1 MKLRS
6 LGCAGGIG
14 GELRTTS
21 FLIDHDI
28 LIDAGTGLSELS
40 LEELQKVNHVFITH
54 AHLDHIA
61 CLPIMVDSVARH
73 RDRDLPLTIYATEA
87 IISNLKGHIFNWA
100 IWPDFTQIP
109 NSKKPFMRYQTI
121 SVDVPTILDGRSIKA
136 IHVEHV
142 VPAVGYHLESE
153 KASLVFS
160 GDTTSFD
167 EFWIYLNSIENLKY
181 LLIETAF
188 QEKEKEIAIL
198 SKHLYP
204 SLLAAGLA
212 KLTRPVDVFITHLK
226 PGDEVAIMREIDQ
239 MVTGDIPLALPNNH
253 ILEF

>member
-28 LIDAGTGLSELS
+28 LIDAGTGLGELS
-40 LEELQKVNHVFITH
+40 LEELQGVDHVFITH

-73 RDRDLPLTIYATEA
+73 RDRPLTIYATEA
-87 IISNLKGHIFNWA
+87 VIATLKGHVFNWA

-109 NSKKPFMRYQTI
+109 DPHTPFMRYQPI
-121 SVDVPTILDGRSIKA
+121 SVGVPVMLGGRSIKA
-136 IHVEHV
+136 IPAEHV
-142 VPAVGYHLESE
+142 VPAVGYHLDSGQG
-153 KASLVFS
+153 SLVFS

-167 EFWIYLNSIENLKY
+167 AFWAYLNSIENLRF

-188 QEKEKEIAIL
+188 QEKEKEIAIV

-204 SLLAAGLA
+204 SLLAQGLL
-212 KLTRPVDVFITHLK
+212 KLKRRADVFITHLK
-226 PGDEVAIMREIDQ
+226 PGDEVAIMREIGQ
-239 MVTGDIPLALPNNH
+239 MVEGDVPLALPNNH

>member
-21 FLIDHDI
+21 FLIDNDI
-28 LIDAGTGLSELS
+28 LIDAGTGLGELS
-40 LEELQKVNHVFITH
+40 LAELQRVDHVFITH

-61 CLPIMVDSVARH
+61 CLPIMVDSVARQ
-73 RDRDLPLTIYATEA
+73 RDRPLTIYATEA
-87 IISNLKGHIFNWA
+87 VIATLKGHVFNWA

-109 NSKKPFMRYQTI
+109 DSHKPFMRYQPI
-121 SVDVPTILDGRSIKA
+121 AEGVPTLLDGRSIMA
-136 IHVEHV
+136 IHADHV
-142 VPAVGYHLESE
+142 VPAVGYHLDSG
-153 KASLVFS
+153 KGSLVFS

-167 EFWIYLNSIENLKY
+167 AFWDYLNSIKNLRF

-198 SKHLYP
+198 SKHMYP
-204 SLLAAGLA
+204 SLLAAGLT
-212 KLTRPVDVFITHLK
+212 KLTRPADVFVTHLK
-226 PGDEVAIMREIDQ
+226 PGDEVAIMREIGHL
-239 MVTGDIPLALPNNH
+239 VEGEIPLALPNNH
-253 ILEF
+253 VLEF

>member
-21 FLIDHDI
+21 FLIDDDI
-28 LIDAGTGLSELS
+28 LIDAGTGLGELS
-40 LEELQKVNHVFITH
+40 LEELQNVDHVFITH

-73 RDRDLPLTIYATEA
+73 RDRPLTIYATEA

-109 NSKKPFMRYQTI
+109 DAHAPFMRYQTI
-121 SVDVPTILDGRSIKA
+121 AVDVPTNLDGRSIKA
-136 IHVEHV
+136 IHAEHV
-142 VPAVGYHLESE
+142 VPAVGYHLESDR
-153 KASLVFS
+153 ASLVFS

-167 EFWIYLNSIENLKY
+167 GFWTYLNNIENLKF

-188 QEKEKEIAIL
+188 QEKEKEIAIV
-198 SKHLYP
+198 SKHFYP

-212 KLTRPVDVFITHLK
+212 KLKRPVDVFITHLK

-239 MVTGDIPLALPNNH
+239 MVTGDIPLAMPNNH
-253 ILEF
+253 VLEF

>member
-21 FLIDHDI
+21 FLVDDDI
-28 LIDAGTGLSELS
+28 LIDAGTGLGELT
-40 LEELQKVNHVFITH
+40 LEELQRVDHVFITH

-61 CLPIMVDSVARH
+61 CLPIMVDSVARRRH
-73 RDRDLPLTIYATEA
+73 QPLTIYATEA
-87 IISNLKGHIFNWA
+87 VIATLKGHIFNWA

-109 NSKKPFMRYQTI
+109 NAQTPFMRFQPI
-121 SVDVPTILDGRSIKA
+121 CVGAPVMLGERSITA
-136 IHVEHV
+136 IHAEHV
-142 VPAVGYHLESE
+142 VPAVGYHLHSG
-153 KASLVFS
+153 KGSLVFS
-160 GDTTSFD
+160 GDTTSVE
-167 EFWIYLNSIENLKY
+167 EFWSYLNDIEDLRF

-188 QEKEKEIAIL
+188 GEAEKEIAIV
-198 SKHLYP
+198 SKHFYP

-212 KLTRPVDVFITHLK
+212 KLNRPVDTFITHLK
-226 PGDEVAIMREIDQ
+226 PGDEVKILREIGQ
-239 MVTGDIPLALPNNH
+239 FVQGDAPLALPNNH